1 MDRRNKLNN
10 SKTKYAFYYEFKKV
24 QFVYNQKWNH
34 MNTTENAC
42 ILKETKNS
50 T

>member
-1 MDRRNKLNN
+1 MHFLWI
-10 SKTKYAFYYEFKKV
+10 YEL
-24 QFVYNQKWNH
+24 QFAYNQKWNH
-34 MNTTENAC
+34 MNTAENAY